1 MMTQEKVIQ
10 TIRHL
15 VDGNLRYADAMD
27 KINIERGQE
36 LGVDGFTIQSAEEVL
51 ADIIL
56 DLQSLEHE
64 LCLNGSMEGAS
75 L

>member
-51 ADIIL
+51 ADIICE
-56 DLQSLEHE
+56 LQDFEHE

>member
-27 KINIERGQE
+27 KAQCRTRASTWRRWIHSTISRRSPCGHYCR
-36 LGVDGFTIQSAEEVL
+36 FTITR
-51 ADIIL
+51 IRT
-56 DLQSLEHE
+56 
-64 LCLNGSMEGAS
+64 MP
-75 L
+75 

>member
-1 MMTQEKVIQ
+1 MNQDQIVQ

-27 KINIERGQE
+27 KANVKRGQA
-36 LGVDGFTIQSAEEVL
+36 LGVDGFTVQSAEEVL

-56 DLQSLEHE
+56 DLQSLEYE

>member
-15 VDGNLRYADAMD
+15 VDGNLRYADVMD
-27 KINIERGQE
+27 KANVERGQA
-36 LGVDGFTIQSAEEVL
+36 LGVDGFTVQSAEEVL
-51 ADIIL
+51 ADIIV
-56 DLQSLEHE
+56 DLQSLEYE